1 MEGWCTIESDPGVFT
16 ELITE
21 MGVSGAQVEELWSL
35 DKDSLD
41 LLRPVYGLIFLFKY
55 RQGEK
60 DDRPASTDHSE
71 SLFFASQVINNACA
85 TQAILSILMNT
96 PEVQLGSEVSNLK
109 EFTREF
115 PPELKGMAISNSES
129 IRRAH
134 NSFARPEPFVPDE
147 KAVAD
152 NDDELYHFISYIPFE
167 GALYELDGLKPGPI
181 CLGKCEKEDW
191 LDLVR
196 PAIQERIDKYA
207 NSEIRFN
214 LMGVIK
220 NRREVCGENIVRLE
234 AAKSA
239 ILHKL
244 GTGDCMEV
252 DGVVSQD
259 LPSDPA
265 TLNAKLE
272 EVEEDMARFKQQIAT
287 EEEKAEGWKQENI
300 RRKHNYIPFLFNFLQ
315 ILAEK
320 GKLKPLIEKA
330 REKTTH

>member
-287 EEEKAEGWKQENI
+287 EEEKAEGW
-300 RRKHNYIPFLFNFLQ
+300 
-315 ILAEK
+315 
-320 GKLKPLIEKA
+320 
-330 REKTTH
+330 